1 MKGGEAMNQIERIQA
16 DLIARFPGL
25 SIEVD
30 PPALETGYWN
40 LDVRRG
46 DDYLMSVEWRPSR
59 GFGLSTPKPD
69 DYGSGADEVY
79 GDASKAF
86 DRIVHLIETG
96 GETVP
101 PLAVRLAELRQI
113 RGLSQAELAE
123 RAGMKQ
129 ANLSRFENH
138 EDSKIST
145 LEKVVT
151 ALGATLSITARFPD
165 GSSWEL
171 RF

>member
-1 MKGGEAMNQIERIQA
+1 
-16 DLIARFPGL
+16 
-25 SIEVD
+25 
-30 PPALETGYWN
+30 
-40 LDVRRG
+40 
-46 DDYLMSVEWRPSR
+46 VEWRPSR

-79 GDASKAF
+79 DNASTAL

-123 RAGMKQ
+123 RAGLKQ
-129 ANLSRFENH
+129 ANLSRFENQ
-138 EDSKIST
+138 EDARIST
-145 LEKVVT
+145 LEKIVT
-151 ALGATLSITARFPD
+151 ALGASLSITARFPD
-165 GSSWEL
+165 GSNWEL

>member
-1 MKGGEAMNQIERIQA
+1 MDQMNQIERIQA
-16 DLIARFPGL
+16 DLMARFPGL
-25 SIEVD
+25 SAEID
-30 PPALETGYWN
+30 PPAVETGHWN

-59 GFGLSTPKPD
+59 GFGISTPKPD
-69 DYGSGADEVY
+69 DLWSGPDEVF
-79 GDASKAF
+79 GDAGDTFA
-86 DRIVHLIETG
+86 RIVRLIETG

-101 PLAVRLAELRQI
+101 PLTVRLAELRQL

-123 RAGMKQ
+123 RAGLKQ
-129 ANLSRFENH
+129 ANLSRFENQ
-138 EDSKIST
+138 EDAKIST
-145 LEKVVT
+145 LEKIVT
-151 ALGATLSITARFPD
+151 ALGASLSISARFPD

>member
-1 MKGGEAMNQIERIQA
+1 METVEGLRALDPQARRLQER
-16 DLIARFPGL
+16 
-25 SIEVD
+25 
-30 PPALETGYWN
+30 
-40 LDVRRG
+40 
-46 DDYLMSVEWRPSR
+46 RPTR
-59 GFGLSTPKPD
+59 STTTPLRQR
-69 DYGSGADEVY
+69 A
-79 GDASKAF
+79 
-86 DRIVHLIETG
+86 RIVHLIETG

>member
-1 MKGGEAMNQIERIQA
+1 MNQIERIQA
-16 DLIARFPGL
+16 DLIARFSGL
-25 SIEVD
+25 SVEID
-30 PPALETGYWN
+30 PPAFETGNWH
-40 LDVRRG
+40 LDIRRG

-79 GDASKAF
+79 DNAPAAF
-86 DRIVHLIETG
+86 ARIVHLIETG

-123 RAGMKQ
+123 RAGLKQ
-129 ANLSRFENH
+129 ANLSRFESQ
-138 EDSKIST
+138 EDAKIST

-151 ALGATLSITARFPD
+151 ALGATLSISARFPD